1 MEGSAVL
8 SCVHVCG
15 ADPRLDHNGEL
26 TCVKCGRRFQRESS
40 MDRDPEFEFAVL
52 KDAAE
57 AVGLSE
63 LADSLHKFAESRVE
77 PGPIRLP
84 AGRSLVEEALEEIA
98 DSCGNYIP
106 WRLQQLVNAQVE
118 DDHEAAYLTEA
129 LRHGMLMYAALRK
142 ASADA

>member
-1 MEGSAVL
+1 ME
-8 SCVHVCG
+8 
-15 ADPRLDHNGEL
+15 RN
-26 TCVKCGRRFQRESS
+26 
-40 MDRDPEFEFAVL
+40 PEFELAVL

-57 AVGLSE
+57 AVGLLE

-84 AGRSLVEEALEEIA
+84 EGRNLVEEALEEVA

-118 DDHEAAYLTEA
+118 DDHEAAYLSEA

-142 ASADA
+142 ARSET